1 MVLLLLCVSAY
12 AVIKV
17 VERSNE
23 KNDSW
28 WRRNEITVVMSL
40 ISFIFP
46 MLFEVVGLME
56 YYHPRMQLR
65 LQLARIMILNLL
77 NLYSLIWALFGK
89 ISDMTRRLGEI
100 KKSQEENATL
110 STPDIKQI
118 ISTSSMPTSTI
129 QSITES
135 VFSRITEILNQTV
148 TEYSTEPTENY
159 DYSNTNYFEYEEPDV
174 KLSTTIETSSVEP
187 TQNFTESLLDFTD
200 PYYIENEFGNFS
212 DFYSNIT
219 GDLFENSNFNMSNLI
234 NSSFFSTSIS
244 SAFNAS
250 EFNSTETAPISSAYQ
265 SFQYSYLQHEQ
276 TSFINMDLLND
287 SMKSDLRKLC
297 WETMFGQ
304 ELVKLTVMD
313 LV

>member
-1 MVLLLLCVSAY
+1 
-12 AVIKV
+12 
-17 VERSNE
+17 
-23 KNDSW
+23 
-28 WRRNEITVVMSL
+28 MSL

-46 MLFEVVGLME
+46 MFFEAIALME
-56 YYHPRMQLR
+56 YYHPRLQLQ

-89 ISDMTRRLGEI
+89 IEDMTKRLGEI
-100 KKSQEENATL
+100 KNSTSEI
-110 STPDIKQI
+110 STPNVMY
-118 ISTSSMPTSTI
+118 STTEMPISTI

-159 DYSNTNYFEYEEPDV
+159 DYSNTNYFEYEEPDIQ
-174 KLSTTIETSSVEP
+174 LSTTIETSSVEP

-200 PYYIENEFGNFS
+200 PFYIDNDFGNFS

-219 GDLFENSNFNMSNLI
+219 GDLFENSNFNMTNLI
-234 NSSFFSTSIS
+234 NSSFYGTSLP
-244 SAFNAS
+244 SAVNTS
-250 EFNSTETAPISSAYQ
+250 LFNSTEIDPISSAYQ
-265 SFQYSYLQHEQ
+265 GLQYNYLQHEQ
-276 TSFINMDLLND
+276 ISFINMDLLND
-287 SMKSDLRKLC
+287 SMKSELRKLC